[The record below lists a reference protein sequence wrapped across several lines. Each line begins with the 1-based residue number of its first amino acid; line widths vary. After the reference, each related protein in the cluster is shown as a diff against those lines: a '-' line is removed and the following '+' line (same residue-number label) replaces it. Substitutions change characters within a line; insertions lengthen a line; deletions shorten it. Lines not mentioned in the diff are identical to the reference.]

1 MKGLCSF
8 IVKNREKVPLNF
20 EKIKGKTIM
29 ALEDEKHIKAYS
41 QNFTTMTPGS
51 FQKKL
56 RVCIL
61 YQIYRFIA
69 INIKMMIVVGKS
81 H

>member
-1 MKGLCSF
+1 
-8 IVKNREKVPLNF
+8 
-20 EKIKGKTIM
+20 M
-29 ALEDEKHIKAYS
+29 ALNDEKHIKAYS

-56 RVCIL
+56 RTCVIF
-61 YQIYRFIA
+61 QAVRFVL
-69 INIKMMIVVGKS
+69 INIKMLVVVGKS

>member
-1 MKGLCSF
+1 
-8 IVKNREKVPLNF
+8 
-20 EKIKGKTIM
+20 M
-29 ALEDEKHIKAYS
+29 ALHDEKHIKAYS

-56 RVCIL
+56 RTCVIF
-61 YQIYRFIA
+61 QFVRFVI
-69 INIKMMIVVGKS
+69 INIKMLVVVGKS

>member
-1 MKGLCSF
+1 
-8 IVKNREKVPLNF
+8 
-20 EKIKGKTIM
+20 M
-29 ALEDEKHIKAYS
+29 ALHDEKHIKAYS

-56 RVCIL
+56 RTCVIF
-61 YQIYRFIA
+61 QFIRFIA
-69 INIKMMIVVGKS
+69 INIKMLVVVGKS